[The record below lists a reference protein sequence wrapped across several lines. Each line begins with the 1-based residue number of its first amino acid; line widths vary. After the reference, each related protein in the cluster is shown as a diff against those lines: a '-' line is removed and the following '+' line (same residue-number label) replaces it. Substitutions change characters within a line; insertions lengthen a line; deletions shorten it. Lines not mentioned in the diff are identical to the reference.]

1 MVVGRTLRDP
11 RPPTDQSG
19 SRPNCADNL
28 RATKPTIFNSPNSF
42 GMIGLQNSSITT
54 GVLISMR
61 FTNDKSLNIAR
72 SFAESLPCE
81 GQECDRSPVS
91 EDGSME
97 FALWGHGCAI
107 CSDSYMGVL
116 YFPKDHTAER
126 AGWVQTVVNSL
137 DDARLPQE
145 HGSVATGLYVV
156 AIEPEWF
163 IYRLEYQE

>member
-1 MVVGRTLRDP
+1 MAGLGAWLWAEWKD
-11 RPPTDQSG
+11 RPPTDQWLRGQFESHK
-19 SRPNCADNL
+19 ADYIQFAKLL
-28 RATKPTIFNSPNSF
+28 RN
-42 GMIGLQNSSITT
+42 
-54 GVLISMR
+54 
-61 FTNDKSLNIAR
+61 
-72 SFAESLPCE
+72 
-81 GQECDRSPVS
+81 DRSAKLVDNDGSIDIDAIHKRQVPEYRTLIRRIEVKNVTIS